1 MLATPRKVVLA
12 VDLGTSGPKVA
23 LVSTGGAVL
32 GHEFEP
38 VELLLL
44 PGGGAEQRPDEW
56 WAAITRA
63 ARRLLGTCNPGLW
76 RHVEP

>member
-1 MLATPRKVVLA
+1 MPATPRKVVLA

-44 PGGGAEQRPDEW
+44 PGGGAEQRPSGGP
-56 WAAITRA
+56 R
-63 ARRLLGTCNPGLW
+63 CNPGLW